1 MSKCVLDS
9 SALLSYLSNEE
20 GAAKVETLLL
30 ASTCMSTVNWA
41 EVLSKASDLGKNVEE
56 LSALFEDRGLIG
68 GTTELFPLTIED
80 AKKTA
85 HLRSLTKALGLSLGD
100 RACLALALRLR
111 LPVVTAD
118 RAWSKLKL
126 PVEIRTIR

>member
-20 GAAKVETLLL
+20 GAAKVEALLL
-30 ASTCMSTVNWA
+30 ASTCMSTANWA

-100 RACLALALRLR
+100 RACLALAIRLG

-126 PVEIRTIR
+126 PVEIRTI